1 VDLILLVQVLP
12 LALGAAVSPTVLT
25 VQIVLMADGSPG
37 LARAWGLAIG
47 RTTALAVL
55 CVGGVGLL
63 NLLPDVNTGGPSLA
77 EGLISLGAG
86 LALGVMA
93 LIQWRRPRAPDHH
106 TKVAARL
113 ARIHPAVLVPVGF
126 LWQFVSVSTLAL
138 FIPALHVVTSATAP
152 DVVKLVALIELV
164 AITSLMWL
172 GPPLYVSVFGG
183 KATVNLNRLHD
194 WFVAHGHQ
202 IKLVVEVGF
211 SVGLVALGTVIT
223 VTELGG

>member
-93 LIQWRRPRAPDHH
+93 LIQWRRPRAPSAFPLWHCSSL
-106 TKVAARL
+106 RSMWS
-113 ARIHPAVLVPVGF
+113 RVP
-126 LWQFVSVSTLAL
+126 L
-138 FIPALHVVTSATAP
+138 
-152 DVVKLVALIELV
+152 
-164 AITSLMWL
+164 
-172 GPPLYVSVFGG
+172 PPTWSS
-183 KATVNLNRLHD
+183 
-194 WFVAHGHQ
+194 W
-202 IKLVVEVGF
+202 
-211 SVGLVALGTVIT
+211 
-223 VTELGG
+223 